1 MRKKQIYL
9 LTTWEVIDRYE
20 DLTTE
25 QFAESLTLADIV
37 SVVVGDII
45 TSDVF
50 DIKLEWLYIVDDL
63 IIDKIKTLTKSDL

>member
-20 DLTTE
+20 DLRTE
-25 QFAESLTLADIV
+25 QFADSLTLADIV

-50 DIKLEWLYIVDDL
+50 DIKLEWLHLVDDVT
-63 IIDKIKTLTKSDL
+63 IEKVKQLTKITL